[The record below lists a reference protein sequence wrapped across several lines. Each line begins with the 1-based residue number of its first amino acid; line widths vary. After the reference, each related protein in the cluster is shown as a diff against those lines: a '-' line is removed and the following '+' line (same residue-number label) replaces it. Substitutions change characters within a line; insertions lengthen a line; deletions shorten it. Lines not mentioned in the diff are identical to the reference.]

1 MANKHI
7 EDCDRFNPTI
17 ILTPIELG
25 KHADIDYLTWAK
37 YTEETFYLTTQA
49 WRIEK
54 LGDALVGMGPNP
66 GEYHV
71 VARIGVDV
79 YEMRGE
85 DASIDKLLR
94 SIGLSPTI
102 P

>member
-1 MANKHI
+1 M
-7 EDCDRFNPTI
+7 ETFNPTI

-25 KHADIDYLTWAK
+25 KHADIDYLTWTK

-66 GEYHV
+66 DEYHV

-79 YEMRGE
+79 YEMRGK
-85 DASIDKLLR
+85 DASIRALLESLGLTV
-94 SIGLSPTI
+94 SIK
-102 P
+102 